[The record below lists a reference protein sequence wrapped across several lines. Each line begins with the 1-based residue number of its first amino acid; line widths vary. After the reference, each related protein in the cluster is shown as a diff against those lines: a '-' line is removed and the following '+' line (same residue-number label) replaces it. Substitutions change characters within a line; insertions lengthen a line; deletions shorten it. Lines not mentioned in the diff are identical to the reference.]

1 LEKNTSHFFIKYII
15 VVLCYFCTYPIFSEW
30 VVEENNEYQISNKNY
45 EIPIIEVNDT
55 LNSKDINDHIIYFED
70 EQNKA
75 VFKDALLSQNLKE
88 FRFSEKQTPNFGY
101 SSHTYWGYMRFK
113 FHPSYNNDIIL
124 MLDYSLIDRIQ
135 LECIDQNK
143 SLYVQILGDQVSI
156 ENWKINFRKPSFTIR
171 GNTRECWFRSKSTS
185 SNQYSFLLNSSDAFQ
200 NIRVSDTFLQSLYFG
215 GVISILLYNLFMSIA
230 TKSGLYLLYSFFLLS
245 NGLFQASFSGISFLY
260 LWSNAP
266 LWWINKSSI
275 ILLSA
280 LGLTSYLFISNILDT
295 EKKHKN
301 LYKISMFFVFI
312 HFIHI
317 TLSPFL
323 SYKISIFF
331 VYFLI
336 PPWVLFI
343 TLTTWYLSMK
353 KNRVAL
359 FLFGSWIIFL
369 IGILFTVLQLLG
381 FINSNFFTKN
391 GQQIGSMLEF
401 ILLSITMG
409 YRIKETQELSALEL
423 KHTIQEKNILLK
435 QEKERRDKQIELLQA
450 LENEKENAKKAYLK
464 LEASQNELM
473 KSDRMITLGSMV
485 AGVAHEI
492 NTPLGAIKANSEN
505 ILFTFNELLTILN
518 PINTKISPDDWKK
531 ILSYIEL
538 SKESNNLFSTKE
550 IRAKKKV
557 VQGLLQESNI
567 QNSELVAEDIV
578 DLGLSENLDDLKL
591 DFGLENF
598 SELIRACKILKGIQK
613 KANVINLS
621 SDRVSKIVKSL
632 KSFMHFEESEEMVAS
647 NLKENMETVLTI
659 LNNKLKNSIEV
670 IKHYDPIP
678 SIYCFPDELNQIW
691 TNLIHNSIQAMQGNG
706 IIQIEIKLVGTP
718 DLNNLQS
725 PIPITYK
732 QEEENIE
739 KYSYSQYISITIEDN
754 GPGIPPEIQK
764 KIFEPFFTTKKAGEG
779 SGLGLHIIQK
789 ILSKHRGY
797 LELHSIPARTRFT
810 IYLPARLYKIQ

>member
-1 LEKNTSHFFIKYII
+1 MEKRFYFLFRNIFI
-15 VVLCYFCTYPIFSEW
+15 LLLLTTFPIFAEW
-30 VVEENNEYQISNKNY
+30 VKEENSEYQFSNKNY
-45 EIPIIEVNDT
+45 EIPIIEVNDS
-55 LNSKDINDHIIYFED
+55 LHSKNINEYIIYFED
-70 EQNKA
+70 EQNRTE
-75 VFKDALLSQNLKE
+75 FKEALISQNLKE
-88 FRFSEKQTPNFGY
+88 YRFTENQTPNFGY
-101 SSHTYWGYMRFK
+101 SSHTYWGYIRFK
-113 FHPSYNNDIIL
+113 FHPSYNQNIIL
-124 MLDYSLIDRIQ
+124 ILDYSLIDNIQ
-135 LECIDQNK
+135 LECVDQYKN
-143 SLYVQILGDQVSI
+143 SYIQILGDQVPI
-156 ENWKINFRKPSFTIR
+156 ENWKIKFRKPSFTIQS
-171 GNTRECWFRSKSTS
+171 GTTECWFKSKSTS
-185 SNQYSFLLNSSDAFQ
+185 SNQYSFFLNSSDEFQ
-200 NIRVSDTFLQSLYFG
+200 NLRISDTFLQSLYFG
-215 GVISILLYNLFMSIA
+215 GIISILFYNLFMSIA
-230 TKSGLYLLYSFFLLS
+230 TKSWLYLLYCFFLLS

-260 LWSNAP
+260 LWPQAP

-275 ILLSA
+275 ILISA
-280 LGLTSYLFISNILDT
+280 LGFTSYLFINSILET
-295 EKKHKN
+295 EKKYKT
-301 LYKISMFFVFI
+301 LYNFSLFFVIVHSF
-312 HFIHI
+312 HI
-317 TLSPFL
+317 LISPFL
-323 SYKISIFF
+323 SYKASIFF

-336 PPWVLFI
+336 PPWTLFI
-343 TLTTWYLSMK
+343 TLTTGYLSL
-353 KNRVAL
+353 KNNKVAL

-369 IGILFTVLQLLG
+369 IGISFTVLQLLG
-381 FINSNFFTKN
+381 FINSNFITKN

-409 YRIKETQELSALEL
+409 YRIKESQEISALEL
-423 KHTIQEKNILLK
+423 KNTIQEKNVLLK
-435 QEKERRDKQIELLQA
+435 QEKDRRDKQIELLQA

-464 LEASQNELM
+464 MEASQTELM

-505 ILFTFNELLTILN
+505 ILFTFNELLSILN
-518 PINTKISPDDWKK
+518 PRTTQISSDDWKK

-538 SKESNNLFSTKE
+538 SKKSNNLFSTKE

-557 VQGLLQESNI
+557 IQSLLQENNI
-567 QNSELVAEDIV
+567 QNSEMVAEDII
-578 DLGLSENLDDLKL
+578 DLGLSENLENLKL
-591 DFGLENF
+591 DFGLQNF
-598 SELIRACKILKGIQK
+598 SEIIRACKILKGIQK

-678 SIYCFPDELNQIW
+678 PIYCFPDELNQIW

-706 IIQIEIKLVGTP
+706 IIQIEIKLVSTP
-718 DLNNLQS
+718 DLKNLQS

-732 QEEENIE
+732 VEEENIE
-739 KYSYSQYISITIEDN
+739 KYSYNQYLSITIEDN

-789 ILSKHRGY
+789 ILSKHKGY

-810 IYLPARLYKIQ
+810 IYLPARLYKIP